1 MLDEFQVHIA
11 VLESVLVYHT
21 KSQNEINRNKW
32 DIILTKIDKKD
43 IIFLSQIWTEKEDE
57 IK

>member
-11 VLESVLVYHT
+11 VLESVLVYHR
-21 KSQNEINRNKW
+21 KSQNEINRNRW
-32 DIILTKIDKKD
+32 DIVLTKIDKKD
-43 IIFLSQIWTEKEDE
+43 IIFISQIWTEKEDE